1 MKYIF
6 IILTTFLVAFVTSL
20 LFEWSFIAK
29 NIIREALVTILI
41 LIELLTGFLIFKKT
55 VDEEN

>member
-1 MKYIF
+1 MKYIL
-6 IILTTFLVAFVTSL
+6 IILISFLIAFATSL

-29 NIIREALVTILI
+29 NIIREGLVTILI

-55 VDEEN
+55 VDEDN